1 MLPSPFPAMSPKIL
15 FPPPAFE
22 SRILVVSKNVSSFLV
37 SLDPIRNL
45 NPISIVPA
53 AFAISTPNLK
63 DLEIVPIL
71 PSPASF
77 STKVVIIRSF

>member
-22 SRILVVSKNVSSFLV
+22 SRILVVSKNVASFLV
-37 SLDPIRNL
+37 SLDPIRK

-77 STKVVIIRSF
+77 STKGVIIRSF